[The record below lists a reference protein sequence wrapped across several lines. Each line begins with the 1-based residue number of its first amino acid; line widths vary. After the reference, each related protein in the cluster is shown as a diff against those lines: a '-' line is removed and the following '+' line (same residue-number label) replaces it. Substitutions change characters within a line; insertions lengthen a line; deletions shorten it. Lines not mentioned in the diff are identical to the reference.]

1 MICSKKRHVLFFV
14 GTQKWKQLT
23 IQTLLQLFPRK
34 NANQSPIFI
43 PELNI
48 HFSALLPHFSATQWS
63 MLCHHFLA
71 VLLEFQIQSQV
82 GITAEAH
89 IHDELPNHQL
99 RAENITG
106 YVRRGKKIE
115 LIRKERTLYSRWCLW
130 FQVAEAISKM
140 IKQKRN
146 LLKRYWADHR
156 IIESKLET
164 SVQGDAPN
172 QSSEKTAA
180 EPLHSRLSELDHHHL
195 CIRTSLLLQP
205 LLLPAAMP
213 LLPQKSNF
221 ASFTP
226 NTNPKC
232 CAFLL

>member
-1 MICSKKRHVLFFV
+1 MIDALSP
-14 GTQKWKQLT
+14 
-23 IQTLLQLFPRK
+23 LLGCPPGVPD
-34 NANQSPIFI
+34 S
-43 PELNI
+43 
-48 HFSALLPHFSATQWS
+48 
-63 MLCHHFLA
+63 
-71 VLLEFQIQSQV
+71 
-82 GITAEAH
+82 
-89 IHDELPNHQL
+89 
-99 RAENITG
+99 ITG
-106 YVRRGKKIE
+106 WHNSWGTHPWWAAKPPAEGWKHHWLCKKGEKIE

-130 FQVAEAISKM
+130 FQVAQAISKM